1 MEKKDCK
8 NMRNLEIKLYMETLN
23 NEYEAKKN
31 KIVGLC
37 KEMEELE
44 HWYKDAEN
52 ELNIRKNIYL

>member
-8 NMRNLEIKLYMETLN
+8 NMRNSEIKLYMETLN

-52 ELNIRKNIYL
+52 IYL